1 MKPTT
6 SGAALMA
13 VSVENPASEL
23 EDVEALVERH
33 RARVLRFIF
42 ASVRDMD
49 VAETLTQDCFWKAHR
64 ARQAFRG
71 DCSVQT
77 WLMRIAVNL
86 IRDHARRRRFRFWE
100 KVRSA
105 DEGLIHEWPDRGL
118 SPEDR
123 LSLRQQVHAVWQTTG
138 SLSEKQRTVF
148 LLRFVEELEIGEI
161 AQSTG
166 MTVNAVNVN
175 LFRAVRSI
183 RKRLGDQQRGS

>member
-1 MKPTT
+1 MPTT
-6 SGAALMA
+6 GSAALVAM
-13 VSVENPASEL
+13 SVENRASEL
-23 EDVEALVERH
+23 EDVDRLVQQH

-64 ARQAFRG
+64 SRQSFRG
-71 DCSVQT
+71 DCTVQT

-105 DEGLIHEWPDRGL
+105 SEDNLHEWPDRAL

-123 LSLRQQVHAVWQTTG
+123 LSLQQQVRAVWQATG
-138 SLSEKQRTVF
+138 SLPDKQQTVF

-161 AQSTG
+161 ALATG
-166 MTVNAVNVN
+166 MTTNAVNVN

-183 RKRLGDQQRGS
+183 RKHVGEGQRRS

>member
-1 MKPTT
+1 MT
-6 SGAALMA
+6 
-13 VSVENPASEL
+13 VSAENLASEI
-23 EDVEALVERH
+23 EDADGLVERY
-33 RARVLRFIF
+33 RPRVLRFIF

-64 ARQAFRG
+64 ARQAFRS

-100 KVRSA
+100 KVRPA
-105 DEGLIHEWPDRGL
+105 GEATDLHQWPDRGL
-118 SPEDR
+118 SPEDT
-123 LSLRQQVHAVWQTTG
+123 LSLRQQVQAVWHATG
-138 SLSEKQRTVF
+138 SLPDKQRTVF
-148 LLRFVEELEIGEI
+148 LLRFVEELEIVEI

-175 LFRAVRSI
+175 LFRAVRNI
-183 RKRLGDQQRGS
+183 RKRVADEQRGS

>member
-13 VSVENPASEL
+13 VSVENPASEI
-23 EDVEALVERH
+23 EDVEGLVERY
-33 RARVLRFIF
+33 RARVLRFVF

-49 VAETLTQDCFWKAHR
+49 VAETLTQDCFFKAHR
-64 ARQAFRG
+64 ARHGFRG

-100 KVRSA
+100 KLRSLGE
-105 DEGLIHEWPDRGL
+105 DTLHEWPDRAP
-118 SPEDR
+118 SPEDT
-123 LSLRQQVHAVWQTTG
+123 LSLRQQVQAVWHATG

-148 LLRFVEELEIGEI
+148 LLRFVEELEIDEI
-161 AQSTG
+161 AQSIG

-183 RKRLGDQQRGS
+183 RKRVGGRQRGS

>member
-13 VSVENPASEL
+13 VSAENPASEI
-23 EDVEALVERH
+23 EDVDGLVERH
-33 RARVLRFIF
+33 RGRVLRFIF

-64 ARQAFRG
+64 ARHAFRG
-71 DCSVQT
+71 DCTVQT

-100 KVRSA
+100 KVRTA
-105 DEGLIHEWPDRGL
+105 GEATDLYQWPDRGP

-123 LSLRQQVHAVWQTTG
+123 LSLRQQVQAVWQATG
-138 SLSEKQRTVF
+138 SLSDKQRTVF

-175 LFRAVRSI
+175 LFRAVRNI
-183 RKRLGDQQRGS
+183 RKRLGR

>member
-23 EDVEALVERH
+23 ADVDGLVERH

-42 ASVRDMD
+42 ASIRDMD

-64 ARQAFRG
+64 ARHAFRG

-100 KVRSA
+100 KLRFA
-105 DEGLIHEWPDRGL
+105 GEDTIHEWPDRGL

-123 LSLRQQVHAVWQTTG
+123 LSLHQQVEAVWQATG

-183 RKRLGDQQRGS
+183 RKRLGGS

>member
-1 MKPTT
+1 MKLSTT
-6 SGAALMA
+6 AGLIAMSM
-13 VSVENPASEL
+13 ENPVLEL
-23 EDVEALVERH
+23 EEFERLVER
-33 RARVLRFIF
+33 RRTRVLRFIF

-64 ARQAFRG
+64 ARHAFRG

-100 KVRSA
+100 KLRSA
-105 DEGLIHEWPDRGL
+105 GGGDIHQRPDGGL
-118 SPEDR
+118 SPEDT
-123 LSLRQQVHAVWQTTG
+123 LSLRQQVQAVWQATG

-183 RKRLGDQQRGS
+183 RKRLGGS

>member
-6 SGAALMA
+6 SRAALSP
-13 VSVENPASEL
+13 VSVEKPASEI

-33 RARVLRFIF
+33 RARVIRFIF

-49 VAETLTQDCFWKAHR
+49 VAETLTQDCFWNAHR
-64 ARQAFRG
+64 SRHAFRG
-71 DCSVQT
+71 DCTVQT

-105 DEGLIHEWPDRGL
+105 GGDALHEWPDRGL
-118 SPEDR
+118 SPEDS
-123 LSLRQQVHAVWQTTG
+123 LSVRQQVEAVWQATG
-138 SLSEKQRTVF
+138 SLSDKQRTVF
-148 LLRFVEELEIGEI
+148 LLRFVEELEIAEI

-166 MTVNAVNVN
+166 MTENAVNVT

-183 RKRLGDQQRGS
+183 RKRVRGWQRGS

>member
-13 VSVENPASEL
+13 VSVENPASEI
-23 EDVEALVERH
+23 EDVEGLVARH
-33 RARVLRFIF
+33 RACVLRFIF

-64 ARQAFRG
+64 ARHGFRG
-71 DCSVQT
+71 DCTVQT

-105 DEGLIHEWPDRGL
+105 GEDIIHEWPDRGL
-118 SPEDR
+118 SAEDS
-123 LSLRQQVHAVWQTTG
+123 LSLRQQVQSVWQATG
-138 SLSEKQRTVF
+138 SLSDKQRTVF

-183 RKRLGDQQRGS
+183 RKRLGRSL

>member
-1 MKPTT
+1 
-6 SGAALMA
+6 
-13 VSVENPASEL
+13 
-23 EDVEALVERH
+23 
-33 RARVLRFIF
+33 
-42 ASVRDMD
+42 
-49 VAETLTQDCFWKAHR
+49 
-64 ARQAFRG
+64 
-71 DCSVQT
+71 
-77 WLMRIAVNL
+77 MRIAVNL

-105 DEGLIHEWPDRGL
+105 GEGLIREWPDRGL

-123 LSLRQQVHAVWQTTG
+123 LSLRQQVHAVWQATG

-183 RKRLGDQQRGS
+183 RKRLGRSL

>member
-6 SGAALMA
+6 SRAARIA
-13 VSVENPASEL
+13 VSVENPGSEL
-23 EDVEALVERH
+23 QDVEGLVERH

-64 ARQAFRG
+64 AREAFRG
-71 DCSVQT
+71 DCTVQT

-100 KVRSA
+100 IRSA
-105 DEGLIHEWPDRGL
+105 GKDEIREWPDRAL

-123 LSLRQQVHAVWQTTG
+123 LSLRQQVQAVWDATG

-148 LLRFVEELEIGEI
+148 LLRFVEELEISEI
-161 AQSTG
+161 ALSTG
-166 MTVNAVNVN
+166 MTENAVNVN

-183 RKRLGDQQRGS
+183 RKRIEERR

>member
-6 SGAALMA
+6 SGAALLA
-13 VSVENPASEL
+13 VSADNPVSEL
-23 EDVEALVERH
+23 EDVEGLVHKH
-33 RARVLRFIF
+33 RPRVLRFMF

-64 ARQAFRG
+64 GRHAFRG
-71 DCSVQT
+71 DCTVQT

-86 IRDHARRRRFRFWE
+86 TRDHARRHRFRFWE
-100 KVRSA
+100 RVGSA
-105 DEGLIHEWPDRGL
+105 GEDNIHEWPDRGL
-118 SPEDR
+118 SPEAR
-123 LSLRQQVHAVWQTTG
+123 LSLRQQVQAVWQATG

-148 LLRFVEELEIGEI
+148 LLRFVDEMEIGEI

-175 LFRAVRSI
+175 LFRAVRNI
-183 RKRLGDQQRGS
+183 RKRLGKEQSGA

>member
-6 SGAALMA
+6 SGAALLA
-13 VSVENPASEL
+13 VSVENSPSEF
-23 EDVEALVERH
+23 EDVEGLVARH

-42 ASVRDMD
+42 ASVRDID

-100 KVRSA
+100 KLRSPA
-105 DEGLIHEWPDRGL
+105 EDTIHEWPDCGP

-123 LSLRQQVHAVWQTTG
+123 LSLRQQVQAVWQATEF
-138 SLSEKQRTVF
+138 LSEKQRTVF
-148 LLRFVEELEIGEI
+148 LLRFVEEREIREI
-161 AQSTG
+161 AQTTG
-166 MTVNAVNVN
+166 MTENAVNVN

-183 RKRLGDQQRGS
+183 RKRLEGQQGGS

>member
-1 MKPTT
+1 MR
-6 SGAALMA
+6 
-13 VSVENPASEL
+13 VENQASEL
-23 EDVEALVERH
+23 EDVDRLVRQH
-33 RARVLRFIF
+33 RTRVLRFIF

-64 ARQAFRG
+64 SRRTFRG
-71 DCSVQT
+71 DCTVQT

-105 DEGLIHEWPDRGL
+105 GGDEIHEWPDRGL

-123 LSLRQQVHAVWQTTG
+123 LSLRQQVQAVWQATG
-138 SLSEKQRTVF
+138 SLSDKQRTVF

-161 AQSTG
+161 ALSTG
-166 MTVNAVNVN
+166 MTENAVNVN
-175 LFRAVRSI
+175 LFRAVRNI
-183 RKRLGDQQRGS
+183 RKRLGKDQRGS

>member
-1 MKPTT
+1 MTRDA
-6 SGAALMA
+6 SQAALIE
-13 VSVENPASEL
+13 VSVDHPASEL
-23 EDVEALVERH
+23 EDVDGLVARH

-64 ARQAFRG
+64 ARHAFRG

-100 KVRSA
+100 KLRSA
-105 DEGLIHEWPDRGL
+105 GDDTLHEWPDRAL

-123 LSLRQQVHAVWQTTG
+123 LSLSQQVQAIWQATG
-138 SLSEKQRTVF
+138 SLPQKQRTVF

-166 MTVNAVNVN
+166 MTANAVNVN

-183 RKRLGDQQRGS
+183 RKRLRES

>member
-6 SGAALMA
+6 SRAALIA
-13 VSVENPASEL
+13 ISVENPASEI
-23 EDVEALVERH
+23 EDVEGLVERH

-49 VAETLTQDCFWKAHR
+49 VAETLTQDCFFKAHR
-64 ARQAFRG
+64 TRHGFRG

-100 KVRSA
+100 KLRFA
-105 DEGLIHEWPDRGL
+105 GEDTIHEWPDRGL
-118 SPEDR
+118 SPEDT
-123 LSLRQQVHAVWQTTG
+123 LSLHQQVEAVWQATG

-175 LFRAVRSI
+175 LFRAVRNV
-183 RKRLGDQQRGS
+183 RKRLGG

>member
-1 MKPTT
+1 MT

-13 VSVENPASEL
+13 VSVENRTSEL
-23 EDVEALVERH
+23 EDVEALVERY
-33 RARVLRFIF
+33 RARILRFIF

-71 DCSVQT
+71 DCTVQT

-100 KVRSA
+100 GVRSA
-105 DEGLIHEWPDRGL
+105 GGDDIHEWPDRAL

-123 LSLRQQVHAVWQTTG
+123 LSLGQQVKAVWQATA
-138 SLSEKQRTVF
+138 SLPEKQRTVF

-166 MTVNAVNVN
+166 MTANAVNGS
-175 LFRAVRSI
+175 LFRAVRNI
-183 RKRLGDQQRGS
+183 RKRLGKS